1 MIHETWGQWPIFVV
15 FTSLPFTANIFST
28 QPQHSTQSAQLWWC
42 SDLHGTRLHL
52 HLLVQHQHYHDNI
65 CFRLQLSPSWQLGA
79 SSDMCMV
86 SWLYV
91 GAHQVANTGIGRIYY
106 WKVKISQIYFML
118 CILQLLQ
125 VWCRVHIKHIQYIQC
140 HMIIKRISICILYFK
155 SIQLKDTMDYINQ
168 ILLT

>member
-1 MIHETWGQWPIFVV
+1 MRQEGPRGLSFVV

-28 QPQHSTQSAQLWWC
+28 QHSTQSAQLWWC
-42 SDLHGTRLHL
+42 CDLHGTRLHL

-91 GAHQVANTGIGRIYY
+91 GSHQVANTGIGRIYY

-125 VWCRVHIKHIQYIQC
+125 VWWRVHINIYSVIWSSRESVFVYC
-140 HMIIKRISICILYFK
+140 TLNPFNWRILW
-155 SIQLKDTMDYINQ
+155 
-168 ILLT
+168 ILLIKFY